1 MSSLRARLR
10 AGPRTVDD
18 EPFERWATTRATDAV
33 TPTMRPSGAKTRVDV
48 LRTPGASGGWNAS
61 TRVTPGDSAM
71 ASGGERRRRRR
82 ASAWDDAREG
92 EWLERDG
99 TTRAS
104 TSSRCDVGGASA
116 VKPTKM
122 GTTEGCE
129 TPTIRTQRERVRVAL
144 TTPDAR
150 RRRVSGERAER
161 DGRDATV
168 DGSRSGSGSVSKGK
182 ANSSEDVD
190 VEEEV
195 LRILRDVVREA
206 KAAHERVA
214 RAACDAA
221 DVGIETPVVD
231 AVDARE
237 SGNPSKTR
245 VFGRRALVVFAS
257 FVFGVIHGRV
267 SAPRVALARA
277 PDVHQS
283 ASPII
288 IQPDRASRFRL
299 DDDVLDAS
307 WTAALDRARAVHDAA
322 TDEALRKSV
331 RIAAKRARAA
341 RKDALALA
349 DETSDTVLLT
359 DSTCRAARAFAHLR
373 RAVDVAA
380 PSSPP
385 TDA

>member
-1 MSSLRARLR
+1 MSSLRTRLR
-10 AGPRTVDD
+10 AGPTTVDD

-33 TPTMRPSGAKTRVDV
+33 TPTMRTSGAKTRVDA
-48 LRTPGASGGWNAS
+48 LRTPSASGGWNAS

-82 ASAWDDAREG
+82 ASAWDDARES
-92 EWLERDG
+92 EWIERDG

-104 TSSRCDVGGASA
+104 TSNSRDVGGASA

-122 GTTEGCE
+122 RTTEGRE
-129 TPTIRTQRERVRVAL
+129 TPTIQTPRERVRVAS

-161 DGRDATV
+161 NDRDATV
-168 DGSRSGSGSVSKGK
+168 DGSRSGGGSVSKGK
-182 ANSSEDVD
+182 AKSSEDID

-214 RAACDAA
+214 RASCDARDA
-221 DVGIETPVVD
+221 GIETPMVD
-231 AVDARE
+231 TVDVRE

-245 VFGRRALVVFAS
+245 AFGRRALVVFAS

-283 ASPII
+283 PPPTI
-288 IQPDRASRFRL
+288 IQPDRRSRSLL
-299 DDDVLDAS
+299 DGDVLDAS
-307 WTAALDRARAVHDAA
+307 WTAALDRARAFHDAA

-359 DSTCRAARAFAHLR
+359 DSTCRAARAFADLR
-373 RAVDVAA
+373 RVVDAAA
-380 PSSPP
+380 PPSPP
-385 TDA
+385 IDA